1 MTDAAQTPTPSAP
14 TPPAPTPP
22 DKHTPP
28 EGTPLASTRPPTWTE
43 VIYKLSAEVSRRGLR
58 FAISFMMFKLQLVGK
73 LTPEV
78 ALAMTACALG
88 IESAIVAWKEKR
100 LPAAV
105 GLTAMP
111 FVVAGLGALAQNST
125 LLSLSSYIAMILP
138 AAGGVLVRYRAG

>member
-1 MTDAAQTPTPSAP
+1 MTDAVQTPM
-14 TPPAPTPP
+14 PPAPTPP

-138 AAGGVLVRYRAG
+138 AAGGVLIRYRAG

>member
-1 MTDAAQTPTPSAP
+1 MTDAVQTPTPTPTAP
-14 TPPAPTPP
+14 QT

-43 VIYKLSAEVSRRGLR
+43 VVYKLSAEVSRRGLR

-111 FVVAGLGALAQNST
+111 FVVAGLGALAQNNT

-138 AAGGVLVRYRAG
+138 AAGGVLIRYRAG

>member
-1 MTDAAQTPTPSAP
+1 MTDAVQTPMPS
-14 TPPAPTPP
+14 PPAPQT

-28 EGTPLASTRPPTWTE
+28 EGTPPANTRPPTWAE
-43 VIYKLSAEVSRRGLR
+43 VVYKLVTESTRRGLR
-58 FAISFMMFKLQLVGK
+58 FSVSFMMYKLQLAGK

-88 IESAIVAWKEKR
+88 VESAIVAWKEKR

-111 FVVAGLGALAQNST
+111 FAVAGLGMLAQDNT
-125 LLSLSSYIAMILP
+125 LLSLSGYIAMIIP
-138 AAGGVLVRYRAG
+138 AAGGALTRYRAG

>member
-1 MTDAAQTPTPSAP
+1 MTDAAQTP

-28 EGTPLASTRPPTWTE
+28 EGTPLANTRPPTWAE
-43 VIYKLSAEVSRRGLR
+43 VVYKLSAEVSRRGLR
-58 FAISFMMFKLQLVGK
+58 FAISFMMFKLQLAGK

-88 IESAIVAWKEKR
+88 VESAIVAWKEKR

-105 GLTAMP
+105 GLTAVP
-111 FVVAGLGALAQNST
+111 FVVAGLGALAQDNT
-125 LLSLSSYIAMILP
+125 LMSLSGYIAMILP
-138 AAGGVLVRYRAG
+138 AAGGALTRYRAG